1 MKLTHGRSIQ
11 FVTVFFLLGTASLD
25 AASRAKNVILFLA
38 DAAGV
43 PVVNAAAAY
52 KGSPLSLY
60 IQSMPNIGLMD
71 TSTSTAWVSDSAA
84 GMTAIVTGRK
94 TAPGVLSQSDSAI
107 RGKKD
112 GETLKTILEYAE
124 QRGLSTGVISTD
136 RVTGATPAAC
146 YAHSNSRSKAGEIF
160 VQLLKPQYGDGVDV
174 LIGNGKNVLDDAGK
188 VAGTDVAAGLKQRGY
203 AMLKTVDEFK
213 STSGR
218 AIVLSDAPAFDVA
231 AAVEHTIQLLSRN
244 RKGYF
249 LMVEVDAHTSN
260 LREGLDRFLLLDR
273 IIEKTVRTAGKD
285 TLVIFAAD
293 HSFDTRLR
301 GGMKGETLVPPAGAS
316 KEALASP
323 KAPIRVLG
331 GHTGEEVMV
340 AAQGPGAERIRG
352 YFPNAKLFEF
362 MMAAYGWKPDP
373 KAR

>member
-1 MKLTHGRSIQ
+1 MTVRALVFSIWLA
-11 FVTVFFLLGTASLD
+11 TTL
-25 AASRAKNVILFLA
+25 AAAPKAKNVILFLG

-43 PVVNAAAAY
+43 PVINAAAAY
-52 KGSPLSLY
+52 KGSPQSLF
-60 IQSMPNIGLMD
+60 IQKMPYVGLMD
-71 TSTSTAWVSDSAA
+71 TSPASAWVSDSAA
-84 GMTAIVTGRK
+84 GMTAIVTGQK
-94 TAPGVLSQSDSAI
+94 TENGVLSQSATAI

-160 VQLLKPQYGDGVDV
+160 AQLLKPPYGDGVDV
-174 LIGNGKNVLDDAGK
+174 LIGGGKNVLAEADKAAG
-188 VAGTDVAAGLKQRGY
+188 ADVSAGLKNRGY
-203 AMLKTVDEFK
+203 VVLTTVDEFK
-213 STSGR
+213 TTSGR
-218 AIVLSDAPAFDVA
+218 AVVLIEQAPFDVA
-231 AAVEHTIQLLSRN
+231 AAVEHAIGALSRN

-273 IIEKTVRTAGKD
+273 IIERTARTAGKN

-301 GGMKGETLVPPAGAS
+301 GGNKGDVLVPPASAS

-331 GHTGEEVMV
+331 GHTGEEVVV
-340 AAQGPGAERIRG
+340 AAQGPGAERVRG
-352 YFPNAKLFEF
+352 FFPNTRLFEI
-362 MMAAYGWKPDP
+362 MLAAYGWKPDS
-373 KAR
+373 KGR